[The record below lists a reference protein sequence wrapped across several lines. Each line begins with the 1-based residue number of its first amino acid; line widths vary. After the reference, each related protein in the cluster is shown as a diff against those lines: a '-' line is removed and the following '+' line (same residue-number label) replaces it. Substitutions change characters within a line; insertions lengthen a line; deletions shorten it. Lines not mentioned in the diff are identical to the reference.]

1 MTPPAPNADAVA
13 DDAERSREERGRFS
27 LAGMRRPHR
36 AALVAFLAAA
46 AVGAFVATVV
56 EKEHVSE
63 RQRVAT
69 GIAASHAGT
78 LQQELYRAVSATDA
92 LAAIV
97 HQAGGAPPNFEA
109 IARDLLTRYPGVSA
123 LQLAPGGVVRQ
134 SVPIAGNERAIGHD
148 LLADPKRHKEA
159 FLAVQKRRLTVAGP
173 FELMQGGTAVV
184 GRLPIFE
191 SGPPERFWGF
201 ATAILRIDDL
211 LAASR
216 LPGLAKEGFDYE
228 LWREHPDTRNRHVF
242 ADSTRGEP
250 LAKAVSHEF
259 DVPNGRWS
267 LSIAPRAGW
276 TDATRI
282 AGSAGLVLALA
293 LAAAALA
300 WVIARQPEV
309 LELTVAAR
317 TTEIGNAL
325 MLLEGTN
332 VLLERE
338 IRQHTQTQEELAA
351 SNERFRNLV
360 EATSDWVWEV
370 NEAAEYT
377 YVSPKIRDLLGYE
390 PQEVLGRTPFD
401 LMPPAEADRV
411 RQAFGAIAAGHEPF
425 AMLVNTNR
433 HKDGR
438 AVVLE
443 TSGIPIFDI
452 AGAFKGYRGIDRDVT
467 HRVSSEERIRK
478 LSRVVEQTANAVMI
492 TDVSGRI
499 EYVNP
504 KFCEITGYEAE
515 EVAGRNP
522 RFLKSGEQPPEVYA
536 EMWEALKTGRPWMG
550 EFHNRRKDGA
560 FFWCLQSVSSIRN
573 EREEITHFVS
583 VMEDIGSRKH
593 AESTIRRLAYYD
605 TLTGLP
611 NRRLFMDRFGLAVA
625 AAQGKG
631 GSIALLYLDVDRLK
645 NVNDSLG
652 HAVGDALIRTV
663 GERVSHIVRKEDT
676 VARLEGDE
684 FAVLVSGVQDTHGAA
699 HIVEQLAQALRRPI
713 NARGHELFAT
723 CSIGVALYPQDGTDI
738 DQLNRN
744 ADIALHQAKA
754 QGDGYRFFTSD
765 MNAKVDAYLSLENQL
780 RRAVEQE
787 EFDLDLQ
794 PQVSLATGRIAGA
807 EALLRW
813 RHPERGLVPTSHF
826 IHLAEETGLIVPIGR
841 WMMREA
847 CRVAADSPDKA
858 WRVSVN
864 VSARQFRES
873 EALIRT
879 VEEALGASGL
889 TPARLEL
896 ELTES
901 ALMEQPHEAI
911 DTMNRLA
918 AMGLT
923 LAIDDFGT
931 GYSSLAYLK
940 QMPVGVLK
948 IDGSFVRG
956 VGTVGED
963 RAIVKAVIALSRELG
978 LKTIAEGVET
988 LAQLAVLR
996 ELGCDEVQGFLFSR
1010 PVTRDAFAR
1019 LVEAGLPLE
1028 PAAI

>member
-1 MTPPAPNADAVA
+1 MNSNDADVA
-13 DDAERSREERGRFS
+13 LDSASRSQAGKRGFPFAGIRRSRK
-27 LAGMRRPHR
+27 
-36 AALVAFLAAA
+36 AALLAFLAVG
-46 AVGAFVATVV
+46 AVAAFVATVV
-56 EKEHVSE
+56 DRERVAE
-63 RQRVAT
+63 RQRAAT
-69 GIAASHAGT
+69 SLAASQAGT

-92 LAAIV
+92 LAAV
-97 HQAGGAPPNFEA
+97 VQQAGGQPVNFDSV
-109 IARDLLTRYPGVSA
+109 ARDLLARYPGVSA
-123 LQLAPGGVVRQ
+123 LQLAPGGIVRH
-134 SVPIAGNERAIGHD
+134 SVPLKGHERAIGHD
-148 LLADPKRHKEA
+148 LLADPSRNKEA

-173 FELMQGGTAVV
+173 FELMQGGVAVL
-184 GRLPIFE
+184 GRYPIFE
-191 SGPPERFWGF
+191 QGPPERFWGF

-216 LPGLAKEGFDYE
+216 LGELDGAGFDYE
-228 LWREHPDTRNRHVF
+228 LWREHPDTKNRHVF
-242 ADSTRGEP
+242 ASSTRGEP
-250 LAKAVSHEF
+250 LRRAVSHEF

-267 LSIAPRAGW
+267 LGIAPRSGW
-276 TDATRI
+276 SDTTDI
-282 AGSAGLVLALA
+282 AWSVAICLAVA
-293 LAAAALA
+293 LAAAAFA
-300 WVIARQPEV
+300 WVVARQPEV

-338 IRQHTQTQEELAA
+338 IAQHTRTQDELAA

-370 NEAAEYT
+370 DEAARYT

-390 PQEVLGRTPFD
+390 PEEVLGRTPFD
-401 LMPPAEADRV
+401 FMTAAEAERV
-411 RQAFGAIAAGHEPF
+411 REAFGAIAAGHEPF

-438 AVVLE
+438 AVMLE
-443 TSGIPIFDI
+443 TSGIPIFDA
-452 AGAFKGYRGIDRDVT
+452 AGVFRGYRGIDRDIT
-467 HRVSSEERIRK
+467 HRVSSDERIRK

-492 TDVSGRI
+492 TDVTGRI

-504 KFCEITGYEAE
+504 KFCEITGYRSE
-515 EVAGRNP
+515 EVVGQNP

-536 EMWEALKTGRPWMG
+536 EMWEALRTGRPWMG

-560 FFWCLQSVSSIRN
+560 LFWCLQSVSSIRN

-605 TLTGLP
+605 ALTGLP

-625 AAQGKG
+625 GAQRKG
-631 GSIALLYLDVDRLK
+631 ISIALLYLDVDRLK

-652 HAVGDALIRTV
+652 HAVGDALIRAV
-663 GERVSHIVRKEDT
+663 GERVSNTVRREDT

-684 FAVLVSGVQDTHGAA
+684 FAVLVSGVRDTHDAA
-699 HIVEQLAQALRRPI
+699 HIVEHLSQALRKPFT
-713 NARGHELFAT
+713 ARGHELFAT
-723 CSIGVALYPQDGTDI
+723 CSIGVALFPQDGTDI

-754 QGDGYRFFTSD
+754 QGDSFRFFTSD
-765 MNAKVDAYLSLENQL
+765 MNARVDAFLSLENRL
-780 RRAVEQE
+780 RHAVELE

-794 PQVSLATGRIAGA
+794 PQVNLADGRVAGA

-813 RHPERGLVPTSHF
+813 RNAERGLVPTAHF

-847 CRVAADSPDKA
+847 CRVAAGSPDKT
-858 WRVSVN
+858 WRVAVN
-864 VSARQFRES
+864 VSARQFRER
-873 EALIRT
+873 EALVRL
-879 VEEALGASGL
+879 VEESLAGSGL
-889 TPARLEL
+889 APARLEL

-901 ALMEQPHEAI
+901 ALMENPHEAI

-956 VGTVGED
+956 VGAVGED
-963 RAIVKAVIALSRELG
+963 RAIVKAVIALARELG

-988 LAQLAVLR
+988 QAQLDVLR

-1010 PVTRDAFAR
+1010 PLTREAFTR
-1019 LVEAGLPLE
+1019 LVEGGGRVGPPPSA
-1028 PAAI
+1028 